1 MKPTVFLL
9 LIFLS
14 ACSIV
19 QIEIR
24 DKKPQTEAKKT
35 QTTQERKP
43 ITQQREESTTKP
55 KGETP
60 KEAQSPQPLKPQ
72 GGTLRV
78 AMPVKGKVSRTERGY
93 SIATSCDEFFRSV
106 SDGRVLYVGDDIRNM
121 GWVVMVDSGDGY
133 VYVYA
138 KAGSSLVKRGETIR
152 RGQPLGK
159 VGNSGGVCGIL
170 LEVRD
175 QEGRPVN
182 FELVI

>member
-1 MKPTVFLL
+1 MKPIVFLL

-19 QIEIR
+19 QVEIR
-24 DKKPQTEAKKT
+24 DRSPQPEVRKT
-35 QTTQERKP
+35 QSPQETKP
-43 ITQQREESTTKP
+43 TTKP

-78 AMPVKGKVSRTERGY
+78 AMPVKGKIARTERGY
-93 SIATSCDEFFRSV
+93 FIATSCGEFFRSV

-138 KAGSSLVKRGETIR
+138 KAGSSLVKRGETVR
-152 RGQPLGK
+152 RGQPLGR
-159 VGNSGGVCGIL
+159 VGNSGNSCGIL
-170 LEVRD
+170 FEVRD

-182 FELVI
+182 FELVV

>member
-1 MKPTVFLL
+1 MKPIVFLL

-19 QIEIR
+19 QVEIR
-24 DKKPQTEAKKT
+24 DRSPQREVRKT
-35 QTTQERKP
+35 QTPQERKP
-43 ITQQREESTTKP
+43 TTQQREEPTT
-55 KGETP
+55 
-60 KEAQSPQPLKPQ
+60 KPQ

-78 AMPVKGKVSRTERGY
+78 AMPVKGKIARTERGY
-93 SIATSCDEFFRSV
+93 FITTSCDEFFRSV

-138 KAGSSLVKRGETIR
+138 KAGSSLVKRGETVR
-152 RGQPLGK
+152 RGQPLGR
-159 VGNSGGVCGIL
+159 VGNSGDSCGIL
-170 LEVRD
+170 FEVRD

-182 FELVI
+182 FELVV

>member
-1 MKPTVFLL
+1 MKPIVFLL

-19 QIEIR
+19 QVEIR
-24 DKKPQTEAKKT
+24 DRSPQREVKKT
-35 QTTQERKP
+35 QTPQERKP
-43 ITQQREESTTKP
+43 TTQQREEPTT
-55 KGETP
+55 
-60 KEAQSPQPLKPQ
+60 KPQ

-78 AMPVKGKVSRTERGY
+78 AMPVRGKIARTERGY
-93 SIATSCDEFFRSV
+93 FITTSCDEFFRSV

-138 KAGSSLVKRGETIR
+138 KAGSSLVKRGETVR
-152 RGQPLGK
+152 RGQPLGR
-159 VGNSGGVCGIL
+159 VGNSGDSCGIL
-170 LEVRD
+170 FEVRD

-182 FELVI
+182 FELVV